1 MNKLNIDKF
10 KKLLDNKIFR
20 IRAVITIIIVFIII
34 ILSLILKYNVEGETN
49 LPFNL
54 TKMSVISTATAEHN
68 EDAENR
74 WNLNLIQKNDF
85 YFYIEKNPDYK
96 KDISISS
103 VTFDN
108 FQITK
113 QPKLGKIN
121 IYRPSETSILYHYTD
136 EYLVNE
142 SLKYNAALSTNIA
155 ALEINNQGGLIGFSI
170 ALSDIG
176 TYISNEDTE
185 IVHDGTLLNKNNI
198 SIEDIEFEISFDL
211 VIETSNDNKF
221 KSTITLDLPTGNIT
235 EKGTSSI
242 EKKGIEDIIFKRI

>member
-1 MNKLNIDKF
+1 MTKFNIDKF
-10 KKLLDNKIFR
+10 KNLLNNKIFR
-20 IRAVITIIIVFIII
+20 VRAVITIIIIFIII

-54 TKMSVISTATAEHN
+54 TKMSVISTATAEPN

-85 YFYIEKNPDYK
+85 YFYIEKNPDYE

-103 VTFDN
+103 ITFDN

-113 QPKLGKIN
+113 QPKIGTVN

-136 EYLVNE
+136 NYLVDK

-170 ALSDIG
+170 ALSNIG
-176 TYISNEDTE
+176 TYVSNEDVE
-185 IVHDGTLLNKNNI
+185 IIHDGTLLNKNNI
-198 SIEDIEFEISFDL
+198 SIEDIKFEVSFDL
-211 VIETSNDNKF
+211 IIETSNGSKF
-221 KSTITLDLPTGNIT
+221 KSTVTLDLPTGNII
-235 EKGTSSI
+235 EEGISSI
-242 EKKGIEDIIFKRI
+242 EKKGIEDIIFKRM